1 MRKKATP
8 AAERVIKRYDN
19 RKLYDSEARRYV
31 TLDALARMIGAG
43 GEVRVVDQKTGE
55 DLTTVVLAQI
65 MLEGIKQRT
74 ARIPRQVLSRLIR
87 LGLGPASAWGEWTG
101 PQEAA
106 AKAREEAER
115 IVSGLLGR
123 GRLTLEEA
131 LALRQEIAQS
141 VHRLVSDAQKGLE
154 SRIHGLLEKSEREG
168 GVGPSLQALKDRL
181 MAFETLLAE
190 PRPGPRAGTGAGR
203 PRRRG

>member
-1 MRKKATP
+1 MKKKPRAT
-8 AAERVIKRYDN
+8 AERLIKRYDN

-31 TLDALARMIGAG
+31 TLDDLSRMVGEG
-43 GEVRVVDQKTGE
+43 GEVRVVDQKSGE
-55 DLTTVVLAQI
+55 DLTTVVLAQVI
-65 MLEGIKQRT
+65 LEGIKQRS
-74 ARIPRQVLSRLIR
+74 ARIPQQVLSRLIR
-87 LGLGPASAWGEWTG
+87 LGLGPASAWRQWTG

-106 AKAREEAER
+106 ARARDEAER
-115 IVSGLLGR
+115 IVSGLLSR

-141 VHRLVSDAQKGLE
+141 VHQIVSEAQRGLE

-168 GVGPSLQALKDRL
+168 VGSSLQTLKDRL
-181 MAFETLLAE
+181 MDFETILAE
-190 PRPGPRAGTGAGR
+190 PRSRPRGGKGASR